1 MIPIEVLVGVIL
13 AIQKTYGDEEHEDE
27 DKADKKIELWYIL
40 TYKGMMS
47 LVIKVIF

>member
-13 AIQKTYGDEEHEDE
+13 AIQKTYGDEEDE
-27 DKADKKIELWYIL
+27 DKDDKKIELWYIL

-47 LVIKVIF
+47 LVIKVFF